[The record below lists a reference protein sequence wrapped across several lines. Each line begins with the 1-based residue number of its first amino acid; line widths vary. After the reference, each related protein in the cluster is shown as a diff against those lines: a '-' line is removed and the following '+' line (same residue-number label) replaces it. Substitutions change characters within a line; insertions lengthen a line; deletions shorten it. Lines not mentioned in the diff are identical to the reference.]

1 MNVQQNYDTIKT
13 ELDTSIKKAG
23 ISTQPNV
30 IAVTKYVTIDRANEA
45 YDAGLRHFGE
55 NRVEGFLAKQNAL
68 PDDAV
73 FHFIGTLQT
82 RKVKEVINQVD
93 YFHALDRLKLAK
105 EIQKRAEHKVK
116 CFVQVNVSEEESKQ
130 GITINEINDF
140 IEAIKEYDNI
150 EVVGLMTMAPLTGD
164 VDYIRQL
171 FNTLKEKQSEIQTL
185 NLSYAPCTELSM
197 GMSNDYQLAAE
208 AGASFVRIG
217 TKLVGKRSEPDGF
230 KGLI

>member
-1 MNVQQNYDTIKT
+1 VNVQQNYDTIKT

-171 FNTLKEKQSEIQTL
+171 FNTLKEKQSEIQAL

-217 TKLVGKRSEPDGF
+217 TKLVGKEE
-230 KGLI
+230 

>member
-1 MNVQQNYDTIKT
+1 
-13 ELDTSIKKAG
+13 
-23 ISTQPNV
+23 
-30 IAVTKYVTIDRANEA
+30 

-116 CFVQVNVSEEESKQ
+116 CFIQVNVSEEESKQ

-171 FNTLKEKQSEIQTL
+171 FNTLKEKQSEIQAL

-217 TKLVGKRSEPDGF
+217 TKLVGKEE
-230 KGLI
+230 

>member
-1 MNVQQNYDTIKT
+1 M
-13 ELDTSIKKAG
+13 KKAG

-164 VDYIRQL
+164 V
-171 FNTLKEKQSEIQTL
+171 
-185 NLSYAPCTELSM
+185 
-197 GMSNDYQLAAE
+197 
-208 AGASFVRIG
+208 
-217 TKLVGKRSEPDGF
+217 
-230 KGLI
+230 

>member
-171 FNTLKEKQSEIQTL
+171 FNTLKEKQAEIQAL

-217 TKLVGKRSEPDGF
+217 TKLVGKEE
-230 KGLI
+230 

>member
-1 MNVQQNYDTIKT
+1 MNVQQNYDKIKT

-116 CFVQVNVSEEESKQ
+116 CFIQVNVSEEESKQ

-171 FNTLKEKQSEIQTL
+171 FNTLKEKQSEIQAL

-217 TKLVGKRSEPDGF
+217 TKLVGKEE
-230 KGLI
+230 